1 MTAIDAPTVL
11 PFINF
16 DPHRQARTLYWCG
29 YPVSQI
35 ATVLDMPRTTVQSW
49 KERGR
54 WDEATPLEKVEGALE
69 NRLALLI
76 AKEDKSGSDF
86 KEIDLLMRQMTSTAR
101 IRRYEAPG
109 GHEGDLNPK
118 VANRNKGE
126 KKKPEASNLIGPEAA
141 AKLREAFGQGQFGY
155 QQTWMNSTALRTRF
169 ILKSRQIGATYYFA
183 REALIRGLETGNN
196 QIFISASRAQANI
209 FRQYIVEFVRAQ
221 AGIKL
226 KGDPMVIE
234 RGEDADGQPLEPF
247 TLYFLGTNYRTAQGY
262 HGDVYL
268 DETFWI
274 YGFEEINKVASAMA
288 TQKRFH
294 KTYFSTP
301 STIAHQAYPMWSGER
316 FNRRRL
322 KNDRVRIDLSHD
334 ALKDG
339 ALGPDGV
346 WRHIVTIEDALA
358 GGAGDLFDLDQLKL
372 EYSLNEFENLFLCQ
386 FIDDSSSCFP
396 LRVLKGAMVDS
407 WDAWADFKPMAVQ
420 PYAGEVWIGYDP
432 QQSEQGDNAALV
444 VVAAP
449 KDTKSKFR
457 VIEKMQW
464 RGLDYQQQAD
474 EIKKLK
480 AKYHV
485 TEIAIDTTGIGDAVY
500 KLVRLFHPAVRKI
513 DYSPVVKG
521 QMVLKAQNVFRNNR
535 IEFDAGTMQDLAAA
549 LMSIHPQTTK
559 GGKFVTYV
567 ARRSAETGH
576 GDLAWALLHAL
587 YCEPLENT
595 TGEAVKKSR
604 VARSRDDQ
612 LENQG
617 LGQVNESRR
626 GRRRARGEGPRLYV
640 RRAGERHG
648 RWPIPQSL
656 GGVAQRALLRAA
668 GKPPQ
673 PVPLHK
679 PYAASQVRHRA

>member
-1 MTAIDAPTVL
+1 MSADANVI

-35 ATVLDMPRTTVQSW
+35 ADVLDVPRTTVQSW
-49 KERGR
+49 KDRGK
-54 WDEATPLEKVEGALE
+54 WDDATPLQKVEGALE

-76 AKEDKSGSDF
+76 AKEEKTGSDF
-86 KEIDLLMRQMTSTAR
+86 KEIDLLMRQMTQTAR
-101 IRRYEAPG
+101 IRRYGAPD

-118 VANRNKGE
+118 VGNRNKGE
-126 KKKPEASNLIGPEAA
+126 KKAPEPGNMIGSESV
-141 AKLREAFGQGQFGY
+141 AKLVDAFGKGMFGY
-155 QQTWMNSTALRTRF
+155 QERWMNSTALRTRF

-183 REALIRGLETGNN
+183 REALVRGLETGNN

-209 FRQYIVEFVRAQ
+209 FRQYIIEFVRQ
-221 AGIKL
+221 TTGIKL

-288 TQKRFH
+288 TQKRYH

-301 STIAHQAYPMWSGER
+301 STIAHQAYPMWSGDR
-316 FNRRRL
+316 FNRRRA
-322 KNDRVRIDLSHD
+322 KNDRVRIDVSHA

-339 ALGPDGV
+339 ALGADGI
-346 WRHIVTIEDALA
+346 WRHIVTIEDALF
-358 GGAGDLFDLDQLKL
+358 GGAGELFDLDQLKL

-396 LRVLKGAMVDS
+396 MRVLKGAMVDS
-407 WDAWADFKPMAVQ
+407 WEIWKDYDAYALR

-432 QQSEQGDNAALV
+432 QQSEEGDNAALV

-449 KDTKSKFR
+449 KDAKSKFR
-457 VIEKMQW
+457 VLEKMQW

-500 KLVRLFHPAVRKI
+500 KLVKLFHPQARKI

-521 QMVLKAQNVFRNNR
+521 QMVLKAQNVFRNDR
-535 IEFDAGTMQDLAAA
+535 IQFDAGTMQDLAAA
-549 LMSIHPQTTK
+549 LMSIHPQTTR
-559 GGKFVTYV
+559 GGQFVTYV
-567 ARRSAETGH
+567 ARRTAETGH

-595 TGEAVKKSR
+595 SGEAVKRSR
-604 VARSRDDQ
+604 VARSRNDQ
-612 LENQG
+612 LEIQG
-617 LGQVNESRR
+617 AGQGRINR
-626 GRRRARGEGPRLYV
+626 RRRAGQATRVQLRPGRKRPRW
-640 RRAGERHG
+640 EQ
-648 RWPIPQSL
+648 IPQPYRD
-656 GGVAQRALLRAA
+656 VA
-668 GKPPQ
+668 
-673 PVPLHK
+673 
-679 PYAASQVRHRA
+679 